1 MTRASNPFLAD
12 KSRPI
17 VVGHRGVPAL
27 HQENSLA
34 GFRRAIA
41 LGVPAI
47 ELDVRLTA
55 DRRPVVVHDDDL
67 TRLTGEPGRVGA
79 LSWDELSR
87 RRLLRELP
95 MGRDR
100 DGHPVVIR
108 YERAEPISQLDE
120 VLAEI
125 GGKLAINVELKL
137 DLPRWWPADAGAVVG
152 HALSRAGDA
161 TVDRVIVTSFDPRK
175 LWQARRVR
183 KDLAIG
189 LCFDDGLFA
198 AVAPAVDWLMGSAL
212 DGERGARHR
221 ARKLFDRMLDTT
233 LISDM
238 FRTRLVG
245 AEHTLISADS
255 VRRLHARG
263 VAIGT
268 HTLFPIGSTSSRRLP
283 TVDEEVAEVHRLV
296 ALGVDWIETDDPER
310 LMELIG

>member
-1 MTRASNPFLAD
+1 
-12 KSRPI
+12 
-17 VVGHRGVPAL
+17 VV
-27 HQENSLA
+27 
-34 GFRRAIA
+34 I
-41 LGVPAI
+41 
-47 ELDVRLTA
+47 
-55 DRRPVVVHDDDL
+55 HDDDL
-67 TRLTGEPGRVGA
+67 SRLTGAPGRVGA
-79 LSWDELSR
+79 LTWDELSR

-95 MGRDR
+95 MGKDR
-100 DGHPVVIR
+100 DGRPVVVR
-108 YERAEPISQLDE
+108 YDRAEPISLLDE

-125 GGKLAINVELKL
+125 GGVLAINVELKL
-137 DLPRWWPADAGAVVG
+137 DLPRWWPADAGAVVAR
-152 HALSRAGDA
+152 ALARAGDA

-183 KDLAIG
+183 YDLAIG
-189 LCFDDGLFA
+189 LCFDDGLFS

-221 ARKLFDRMLDTT
+221 ARKLFDRMLDSR

-245 AEHTLISADS
+245 AEHTLISADT

-268 HTLFPIGSTSSRRLP
+268 HTLFPIGSTSARRIA

-310 LMELIG
+310 LMALIG